1 MKKALILLS
10 LLFITN
16 MMYSMNVILINEYL
30 YPVDQLKKVDTA
42 IETVRCV
49 DIVDTNTIKVKYEN
63 LDKEV
68 LVTFLGIEEY
78 EDEMY
83 SGLIIDMNKRKL
95 VGKKLFLSYDW
106 KARNE
111 KDEILAYIWLPTYT
125 EVGGYDILWNEILL
139 LNGYGEMSSSSL
151 QLQRSIL
158 FFQSFQ
164 YAQDNKLGIWKKI
177 ETKEPLQFA
186 ELPEEIQNYIIEKY
200 EQGFE
205 KTQQNATTDSATNTV
220 ATDSQTINEFLK
232 MLMLGAEWGMIP
244 AALEQ
249 SVTARKVSGRYEGS
263 LLEQSWNFDFNFKT
277 LYGEGENLGMTVRRL
292 TSIEYRLRG
301 DYDSNQRFEIFEK
314 IKDQFLMK
322 FGEASEVIKATNN
335 YEWELPEQNVMIRL
349 YPSNYYPYGMFY
361 INFTGELEF

>member
-1 MKKALILLS
+1 
-10 LLFITN
+10 

-139 LNGYGEMSSSSL
+139 LNGYGKMSSSSL
-151 QLQRSIL
+151 RLQRSIL

-220 ATDSQTINEFLK
+220 STDSQTINEFLK
-232 MLMLGAEWGMIP
+232 MLMLGAEWGMTP
-244 AALEQ
+244 GELEQ
-249 SVTARKVSGRYEGS
+249 SVSARQVYNRYEGS
-263 LLEQSWNFDFNFKT
+263 LLEQSWNFTF
-277 LYGEGENLGMTVRRL
+277 LYQRINGKGENLGKSISRL
-292 TSIEYRLRG
+292 DEIRYFLRG
-301 DYDSNQRFEIFEK
+301 DYDSNQTFEIFEK
-314 IKDQFLMK
+314 IRDQFLMK
-322 FGEASEVIKATNN
+322 LGDPSEVIKAENN
-335 YEWELPEQNVMIRL
+335 FEWEMPEQKVRIKL
-349 YPSNYYPYGMFY
+349 YPENYDLHHSGMIY
-361 INFTGELEF
+361 LIYTGELEF

>member
-1 MKKALILLS
+1 
-10 LLFITN
+10 
-16 MMYSMNVILINEYL
+16 MNVILINEYL

-139 LNGYGEMSSSSL
+139 LNGYGKMSSSSL
-151 QLQRSIL
+151 RLQRSIL

-220 ATDSQTINEFLK
+220 STDSQTINEFLK
-232 MLMLGAEWGMIP
+232 MLMLGAEWGMTP
-244 AALEQ
+244 GELEQ
-249 SVTARKVSGRYEGS
+249 SVSARQVYNRYEGS
-263 LLEQSWNFDFNFKT
+263 LLEQSWNFTF
-277 LYGEGENLGMTVRRL
+277 LYQRINGKGENLGKSISRL
-292 TSIEYRLRG
+292 DEIRYFLRG
-301 DYDSNQRFEIFEK
+301 DYDSNQTFEIFEK
-314 IKDQFLMK
+314 IRDQFLMK
-322 FGEASEVIKATNN
+322 LGDPSEVIKAENN
-335 YEWELPEQNVMIRL
+335 FEWEMPEQKVRIKL
-349 YPSNYYPYGMFY
+349 YPENYDLHHSGMIY
-361 INFTGELEF
+361 LIYTGELEF

>member
-139 LNGYGEMSSSSL
+139 LNGYGKMSSSSL
-151 QLQRSIL
+151 RLQRSIL

-232 MLMLGAEWGMIP
+232 MLMLGAEWGM
-244 AALEQ
+244 
-249 SVTARKVSGRYEGS
+249 
-263 LLEQSWNFDFNFKT
+263 
-277 LYGEGENLGMTVRRL
+277 
-292 TSIEYRLRG
+292 
-301 DYDSNQRFEIFEK
+301 
-314 IKDQFLMK
+314 
-322 FGEASEVIKATNN
+322 
-335 YEWELPEQNVMIRL
+335 
-349 YPSNYYPYGMFY
+349 
-361 INFTGELEF
+361 